1 MGENMRA
8 IPRGN
13 SHGGAGGL
21 TLRSISLRPTTIAFY
36 GVAVLLLVCICSGGP
51 TWSQAGYQKAA
62 TPTPVPTVNR
72 ASEMQRER
80 EAVYEGYAR
89 LFVLGHIFSRF
100 VGMEN
105 ILPGTINLDFLANQP
120 YLAEAGDVFVYRAS
134 PRGDVMWP
142 LILPTAPMETPTP
155 EPTVTPTPPPVVE
168 EMATP
173 TPTPTVTPTEVVPPP
188 LKLQAV
194 TQTKK
199 GSLIMISDIM
209 LEVGD
214 TINGATIEE
223 IHGRYARIRYFGKE
237 FFVTPKGTLRP
248 ADFKEEDL
256 SLE

>member
-1 MGENMRA
+1 VGCLA
-8 IPRGN
+8 LCHA
-13 SHGGAGGL
+13 S
-21 TLRSISLRPTTIAFY
+21 LRSATIASY
-36 GVAVLLLVCICSGGP
+36 GVVVLLLLTMCGGEP
-51 TWSQAGYQKAA
+51 AWSQAGYEKKAP
-62 TPTPVPTVNR
+62 PTPIPTVNR
-72 ASEMQRER
+72 AGEIQKER

-89 LFVLGHIFSRF
+89 LFVLGHVFTRF
-100 VGMEN
+100 LGMEG
-105 ILPGTINLDFLANQP
+105 ILPGSINLDFLANQP
-120 YLAEAGDVFVYRAS
+120 YLAEAGDVFIYRAS

-142 LILPTAPMETPTP
+142 LVLPTAPKETPTP

-168 EMATP
+168 QAATP

-194 TQTKK
+194 TQSNK
-199 GSLIMISDIM
+199 GSLIMISDVM

-223 IHGRYARIRYFGKE
+223 IHGRYARIIYYGKE

-248 ADFKEEDL
+248 EDFKEEDL